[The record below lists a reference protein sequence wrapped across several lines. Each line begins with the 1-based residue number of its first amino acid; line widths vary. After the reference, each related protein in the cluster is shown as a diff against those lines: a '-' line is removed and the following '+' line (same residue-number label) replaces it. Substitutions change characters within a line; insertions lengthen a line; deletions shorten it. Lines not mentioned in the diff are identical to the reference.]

1 MRSERFGQ
9 NRNGGRNF
17 SVFVLSAA
25 LLLTACDEKTEGPAP
40 SRFASVK
47 KNTQAASQAFCD
59 KSYPATGA
67 ASKRFVPAAT
77 RPFGAQTPKPKG
89 WTWLNVWA
97 TWCKPCMEEM
107 GVLNRWREAF
117 TRESLPIGFEL
128 LSIDETSAQPA
139 LEEWSAKNLPGPI
152 KWIKSEDDFGP
163 FLDGIGVERTAAI
176 PIHVLIDPKGMVRC
190 VRVGAIHEQ
199 NYGSVRDLI
208 AE

>member
-1 MRSERFGQ
+1 MRSER
-9 NRNGGRNF
+9 
-17 SVFVLSAA
+17 A
-25 LLLTACDEKTEGPAP
+25 LLVMSVLLLGCDEKPEGPAP

-47 KNTQAASQAFCD
+47 KTTQASSTAFCD
-59 KSYPATGA
+59 KSYPAVGEGSKKFLAPALRDFGPKTA
-67 ASKRFVPAAT
+67 AQS
-77 RPFGAQTPKPKG
+77 G

-97 TWCKPCMEEM
+97 TWCKPCVEEM

-117 TRESLPIGFEL
+117 TKDGVPVHFEL

-152 KWIKSEDDFGP
+152 GWIRSEQDFGP
-163 FLDGIGVERTAAI
+163 FLDSLNVERTAAI

-199 NYGSVRDLI
+199 NYGAVKSFI
-208 AE
+208 SG